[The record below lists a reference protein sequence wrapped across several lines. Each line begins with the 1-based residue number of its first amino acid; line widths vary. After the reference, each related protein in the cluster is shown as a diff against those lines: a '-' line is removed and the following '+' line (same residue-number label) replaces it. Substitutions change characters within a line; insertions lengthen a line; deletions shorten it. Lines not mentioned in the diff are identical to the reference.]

1 MNPLDF
7 IYKLYIALFQRAPEK
22 DGVEYWYKELIK
34 NNFDYSLIAHEMINA
49 ASNYSFYS
57 QYKNINFND
66 FDSIKNIIESIYK
79 ILFGKSYEDDK
90 EGIDYWSENVIKYKN
105 LGSIVVNIIKVAD
118 MIANKKL
125 KSDEETFK
133 YALAFENRVKVSKY
147 VSEKYKTFDGSF
159 IKFQN
164 FISNVT
170 DDEKSIKEAV
180 KLINKDFKK
189 QLNYDDLSLG
199 AKSLLINEG
208 AKIKKDKITYSF
220 PSKIPDDYLG
230 NSDLTDNWQPLNE
243 KDKELVRKAFDELSK
258 FLNVSFEEVSSN
270 GDIRFSKID
279 MNSNEAGFAIQSLS
293 GDELLTDGVGSD
305 VFLSNNYN
313 VNISGE
319 DVILHEIGHALG
331 LKHPFEGYPQLI
343 EDDNTLYTIMSY
355 TQKETFLPSLT
366 VDNTYDGV
374 EYSITTKPL
383 GRKDYAVY
391 DIEALGF
398 LYGKKDNNLGDDVYS
413 ESDLYAN
420 FRFDDIF
427 DDGGIDTL
435 DLSKCDLNTKI
446 YLEGGDKLSSVGE
459 SLPKAYIK
467 NELTNEFEEK
477 NISFDYFDEI
487 YEDIVNA
494 IKTDKSL
501 NDLIYDGEKNLTLV
515 KNQIENVLTGSGND
529 YIEDNSLDNY
539 INAGSGD
546 DVIVV
551 KYGDD
556 FIDGGSGKDILK
568 IYDDTPYQEY
578 NYNDVTYL
586 VFDDKV
592 VAFKNIE
599 NFEVINY

>member
-1 MNPLDF
+1 MDF

-22 DGVEYWYKELIK
+22 EGVEYWYKELIK
-34 NNFDYSLIAHEMINA
+34 NNFDYSLIANEMISA

-57 QYKNINFND
+57 QYKNIDFND
-66 FDSIKNIIESIYK
+66 FDSIRDIIESIYK

-90 EGIDYWSENVIKYKN
+90 EGIDYWSEDVIKYKN
-105 LGSIVVNIIKVAD
+105 LGSVVVNIIKVAD
-118 MIANKKL
+118 MIANKEI

-133 YALAFENRVKVSKY
+133 YALAFENRVEVSKY
-147 VSEKYKTFDGSF
+147 VSQKYKTFDGNF

-170 DDEKSIKEAV
+170 DNNIEEAV

-189 QLNYDDLSLG
+189 PLSYDDLSLG

-208 AKIKKDKITYSF
+208 AKIKKDEITYSF

-258 FLNVSFEEVSSN
+258 FLNLSFKEVSSN

-279 MNSNEAGFAIQSLS
+279 MNSSEAGFTIQSIVD
-293 GDELLTDGVGSD
+293 DEVLTDGVGSD
-305 VFLSNNYN
+305 VFLSNSYD
-313 VNISGE
+313 VNMNGE

-331 LKHPFEGYPQLI
+331 LKHPFEEYPQLI
-343 EDDNTLYTIMSY
+343 ENDNTLYTIMSY
-355 TQKETFLPSLT
+355 TQKETFLPSIT
-366 VDNTYDGV
+366 VNNRDNGI
-374 EYSITTKPL
+374 EYSIKTEPL

-398 LYGKKDNNLGDDVYS
+398 LYGKKDNNLGDSVYN
-413 ESDLYAN
+413 ESDLYDN

-427 DDGGIDTL
+427 DNGGIDTL
-435 DLSKCDLNTKI
+435 NLSKCDLNTKI
-446 YLEGGDKLSSVGE
+446 YLEGGEKLSSVGE
-459 SLPKAYIK
+459 SLPKDYIK

-487 YEDIVNA
+487 YEDIVDA
-494 IKTDKSL
+494 IREDKDL
-501 NDLIYDGEKNLTLV
+501 NDLIYQGEKNLTLPV
-515 KNQIENVLTGSGND
+515 NQIENILTGSGDD

-539 INAGSGD
+539 ISAGSGD
-546 DVIVV
+546 DIIVV
-551 KYGDD
+551 KEGND
-556 FIDGGSGKDILK
+556 FIDGGDGEDRLK
-568 IYDDTPYQEY
+568 IYDNTSYQEY
-578 NYNDVTYL
+578 NYANITYL
-586 VFDDKV
+586 IFDDKV

-599 NFEVINY
+599 NFEVIN

>member
-1 MNPLDF
+1 VDF

-22 DGVEYWYKELIK
+22 EGVEYWYKELIK
-34 NNFDYSLIAHEMINA
+34 NNFDYSLIANEMISA

-57 QYKNINFND
+57 QYKNIDFND
-66 FDSIKNIIESIYK
+66 FDSIRDIIESIYK

-90 EGIDYWSENVIKYKN
+90 EGIDYWSEDVIKYKN
-105 LGSIVVNIIKVAD
+105 LGSVVVNIIKVAD
-118 MIANKKL
+118 MIANKEI

-133 YALAFENRVKVSKY
+133 YALAFENRVEVSKY
-147 VSEKYKTFDGSF
+147 VSQKYKTFDGNF

-170 DDEKSIKEAV
+170 DNNIEEAV

-189 QLNYDDLSLG
+189 PLSYDDLSLG

-208 AKIKKDKITYSF
+208 AKIKKDEITYSF

-258 FLNVSFEEVSSN
+258 FLNLSFKEVSSN

-279 MNSNEAGFAIQSLS
+279 MNSSEAGFTIQSIVD
-293 GDELLTDGVGSD
+293 DEVLTDGVGSD
-305 VFLSNNYN
+305 VFLSNSYD
-313 VNISGE
+313 VNMNGE

-331 LKHPFEGYPQLI
+331 LKHPFEEYPQLI
-343 EDDNTLYTIMSY
+343 ENDNTLYTIMSY
-355 TQKETFLPSLT
+355 TQKETFLPSIT
-366 VDNTYDGV
+366 VNNRDNGI
-374 EYSITTKPL
+374 EYSIKTEPL

-398 LYGKKDNNLGDDVYS
+398 LYGKKDNNLGDSVYN
-413 ESDLYAN
+413 ESDLYDN

-427 DDGGIDTL
+427 DNGGIDTL
-435 DLSKCDLNTKI
+435 NLSKCDLNTKI
-446 YLEGGDKLSSVGE
+446 YLEGGEKLSSVGE
-459 SLPKAYIK
+459 SLPKDYIK

-487 YEDIVNA
+487 YEDIVDA
-494 IKTDKSL
+494 IREDKDL
-501 NDLIYDGEKNLTLV
+501 NDLIYQGEKNLTLPV
-515 KNQIENVLTGSGND
+515 NQIENILTGSGDD

-539 INAGSGD
+539 ISAGSGD
-546 DVIVV
+546 DIIVV
-551 KYGDD
+551 KEGND
-556 FIDGGSGKDILK
+556 FIDGGDGEDRLK
-568 IYDDTPYQEY
+568 IYDNTSYQEY
-578 NYNDVTYL
+578 NYANITYL
-586 VFDDKV
+586 IFDDKV

-599 NFEVINY
+599 NFEVIN

>member
-22 DGVEYWYKELIK
+22 EGVEYWYKELIK
-34 NNFDYSLIAHEMINA
+34 NNFDYSLIANEMISA

-57 QYKNINFND
+57 QYKNIDFND
-66 FDSIKNIIESIYK
+66 FDSIRDIIESIYK

-90 EGIDYWSENVIKYKN
+90 EGIDYWSEDVIKYKN
-105 LGSIVVNIIKVAD
+105 LGSVVVNIIKVAD
-118 MIANKKL
+118 MIANKEI

-133 YALAFENRVKVSKY
+133 YALAFENRVEVSKY
-147 VSEKYKTFDGSF
+147 VSQKYKTFDGNF

-170 DDEKSIKEAV
+170 DNNIEEAV

-189 QLNYDDLSLG
+189 PLSYDDLSLG

-208 AKIKKDKITYSF
+208 AKIKKDEITYSF

-258 FLNVSFEEVSSN
+258 FLNLSFKEVSSN

-279 MNSNEAGFAIQSLS
+279 MNSSEAGFTIQSIV
-293 GDELLTDGVGSD
+293 DNEVLTDGVGSD
-305 VFLSNNYN
+305 VFLSNSYD
-313 VNISGE
+313 VNMSGE

-331 LKHPFEGYPQLI
+331 LKHPFEEYPQLI
-343 EDDNTLYTIMSY
+343 ENDNTLYTIMSY
-355 TQKETFLPSLT
+355 TQKETFLPSIT
-366 VDNTYDGV
+366 VNNRDNGI
-374 EYSITTKPL
+374 EYSIKTEPL

-398 LYGKKDNNLGDDVYS
+398 LYGKKDNNLGDSVYN
-413 ESDLYAN
+413 ESDLYDN

-427 DDGGIDTL
+427 DNGGIDTL
-435 DLSKCDLNTKI
+435 NLSKCDLNTKI

-459 SLPKAYIK
+459 SLPKDYIK

-487 YEDIVNA
+487 YEDIVDA
-494 IKTDKSL
+494 IREDKDL
-501 NDLIYDGEKNLTLV
+501 NDLIYQGEKNLTLPV
-515 KNQIENVLTGSGND
+515 NQIENILTGSGDD

-539 INAGSGD
+539 ISAGSGD
-546 DVIVV
+546 DIIVV
-551 KYGDD
+551 KEGND
-556 FIDGGSGKDILK
+556 FIDGGDGEDRLK
-568 IYDDTPYQEY
+568 IYDNTSYQEY
-578 NYNDVTYL
+578 NYANITYL
-586 VFDDKV
+586 IFDDKV

-599 NFEVINY
+599 NFEVIN